1 MTDEQLFDTTPY
13 DDGTSRRRGPRA
25 RAKEQEL
32 VPRPPGYHAVTNR
45 SGPKGFHRTKVPEA
59 AMARHGSV
67 VTLCGI
73 LGRRLDAYP
82 GKIPLCE
89 ECERMFHAE

>member
-1 MTDEQLFDTTPY
+1 MNDEQLFEWDVAPK
-13 DDGTSRRRGPRA
+13 RKA
-25 RAKEQEL
+25 RSTNREQEL
-32 VPRPPGYHAVTNR
+32 VPRPAGYHAVTNR
-45 SGPKGFHRTKVPEA
+45 SGPK
-59 AMARHGSV
+59 MARHGSV

-82 GKIPLCE
+82 RKIPLCE

>member
-1 MTDEQLFDTTPY
+1 MNDEQLFEWDVAPK
-13 DDGTSRRRGPRA
+13 RKA
-25 RAKEQEL
+25 RSTNREQEL
-32 VPRPPGYHAVTNR
+32 VPRPAGYHAVTNR

-82 GKIPLCE
+82 RKIPLCE